1 MQNIQDTNKFLITN
15 TPISAIKV
23 IEHLNTQGFEA
34 WIVGGFVRDAFLG
47 IKSNDLDITTN
58 AKPDEIKKI
67 FSNSVWNIIDTG
79 IKHGTLTLIHKE
91 SKTTIEITT
100 YRQESNYKD
109 LRHPDS
115 VKFINDLT
123 EDLSRRDFTINAV
136 AWNHIQGFVD
146 PFDGISDI
154 KQKIIKTVGNPKNR
168 FSEDALRILRAFRFA
183 STLDFNVETN
193 TKIAM
198 FEKLNSLCN
207 ISNERI
213 RNEITRA
220 LYGKNIIK
228 SMFEYK
234 DILFLLIP
242 ELRDC
247 FNFDQQTKYHCYDIY
262 EHTSHVVSYIPKNK
276 YKNTRWNNLS
286 SDISMAL
293 AWSALLHD
301 IGKPQTFT
309 FDKKGQGHFFS
320 HQEKSSEMS
329 IKILKRLKFS
339 NKLIK
344 VISTLIKNHDFN
356 IKPTNTSINKIYLL
370 LETNSDFDRELMV
383 HLFCDLRRA
392 DILAHAE
399 EYRSETTTVD
409 KSENL
414 FNQLHKENKLVTL
427 NNLSI
432 TGTDLI
438 DIGYTGENIKKC
450 LDKCLNATIENKCKN
465 AKLDLINYAKAIKSN
480 FKA

>member
-1 MQNIQDTNKFLITN
+1 
-15 TPISAIKV
+15 
-23 IEHLNTQGFEA
+23 
-34 WIVGGFVRDAFLG
+34 
-47 IKSNDLDITTN
+47 
-58 AKPDEIKKI
+58 
-67 FSNSVWNIIDTG
+67 
-79 IKHGTLTLIHKE
+79 
-91 SKTTIEITT
+91 
-100 YRQESNYKD
+100 
-109 LRHPDS
+109 
-115 VKFINDLT
+115 
-123 EDLSRRDFTINAV
+123 
-136 AWNHIQGFVD
+136 
-146 PFDGISDI
+146 
-154 KQKIIKTVGNPKNR
+154 
-168 FSEDALRILRAFRFA
+168 
-183 STLDFNVETN
+183 
-193 TKIAM
+193 
-198 FEKLNSLCN
+198 
-207 ISNERI
+207 
-213 RNEITRA
+213 
-220 LYGKNIIK
+220 
-228 SMFEYK
+228 
-234 DILFLLIP
+234 
-242 ELRDC
+242 
-247 FNFDQQTKYHCYDIY
+247 
-262 EHTSHVVSYIPKNK
+262 
-276 YKNTRWNNLS
+276 
-286 SDISMAL
+286 MAL

-309 FDKKGQGHFFS
+309 VDKKGQGHFFS

-383 HLFCDLRRA
+383 YLFCDLRRA

-438 DIGYTGENIKKC
+438 DIGYKGENIKKC

-465 AKLDLINYAKAIKSN
+465 AKLDLINYAKEIKSN